1 MASKE
6 RMKGWVKGEGE
17 IVGEI
22 RVPTNASKQRTNY
35 NEPSNYGFYKI

>member
-1 MASKE
+1 MVLKE

-22 RVPTNASKQRTNY
+22 RVFINVSK
-35 NEPSNYGFYKI
+35 